1 MPFNRFH
8 ESTEADTAFRPAE
21 MRLWWWGWMGQGRVL
36 MVLALIL
43 VLVSVWQGPDIM
55 VGTLIGLVGGSLLQF
70 RLGGRASRRNAP
82 QTDQVIAQDINTSQQ
97 AFDVLRQQVSAT
109 IQTSET
115 AVFAMMERMTRVHGC
130 TVQLRDRIAEA
141 VGRSQV
147 LSSDSL
153 AQAQRHGKALE
164 QLADHQREFKSLRH
178 GSLERVR
185 TVAQQVRD
193 LTPLASLISDI
204 ARQTNLIA
212 INASI
217 EAARAGEAGSG
228 FKVVAGEIRRLS
240 GLTAQAALEITQGIG
255 NAAQGVDLE
264 LQRLQASLTE
274 DSSPQLHDI
283 AEHMKLLSDT
293 LGDVVPYLSGLS
305 GHMELSLQQVTADI
319 VDTLGDMQ
327 FQDINRQLLEQIN
340 GALASL
346 SNHFAQLYQLIDGR
360 APPPPQLLEELMQ
373 RWTSDYV
380 MHSQRVAHSKGMGK
394 APEAIL
400 VPAGQ
405 PQPMGLELATA
416 NGPRIELF

>member
-1 MPFNRFH
+1 MRFNSLQ
-8 ESTEADTAFRPAE
+8 ESPEGQTSDWASL
-21 MRLWWWGWMGQGRVL
+21 RLWARGWLARGRVL
-36 MVLALIL
+36 MTLALALLL
-43 VLVSVWQGPDIM
+43 VLVWLGPEAM
-55 VGTLIGLVGGSLLQF
+55 GGSLIGLLGGSLLQF
-70 RLGGRASRRNAP
+70 WLGGRSSRRHAP
-82 QTDQVIAQDINTSQQ
+82 MTDNVIAQDINSSQQ

-147 LSSDSL
+147 LSADSL
-153 AQAQRHGKALE
+153 DQAQRHGKALE
-164 QLADHQREFKSLRH
+164 QLADHQREFESLRN
-178 GSLERVR
+178 GSLDRVR
-185 TVAQQVRD
+185 TVAHQVRD

-212 INASI
+212 INAAI
-217 EAARAGEAGSG
+217 EAARAGDAGSG

-240 GLTAQAALEITQGIG
+240 GLTAQAAQEITQGIDS
-255 NAAQGVDLE
+255 AAQGVHAELE
-264 LQRLQASLTE
+264 RLEINLAGGSSLT
-274 DSSPQLHDI
+274 LHDI
-283 AEHMKLLSDT
+283 ADHMKLLSNT

-305 GHMELSLQQVTADI
+305 GHMEQSLQRVTSDI

-380 MHSQRVAHSKGMGK
+380 MHSQRVAHEKGMGRPGPS
-394 APEAIL
+394 AVVLTDLPPP
-400 VPAGQ
+400 V
-405 PQPMGLELATA
+405 GLELATV

>member
-1 MPFNRFH
+1 MRFNSFH
-8 ESTEADTAFRPAE
+8 ESSEEQNSDWAGL
-21 MRLWWWGWMGQGRVL
+21 RLWGLGWLARGRVL
-36 MVLALIL
+36 MTLAVALLL
-43 VLVSVWQGPDIM
+43 VLVWLGPEVM
-55 VGTLIGLVGGSLLQF
+55 GGLLVGLLVGSLVQF
-70 RLGGRASRRNAP
+70 RLGVRSSRGHATM
-82 QTDQVIAQDINTSQQ
+82 TDDVIAQDINSSQQ

-130 TVQLRDRIAEA
+130 TVQLRDCIAEA

-147 LSSDSL
+147 LSADSL
-153 AQAQRHGKALE
+153 DQAQRHGKALE
-164 QLADHQREFKSLRH
+164 QLAAHQREFESLRH
-178 GSLERVR
+178 GSLDRVR
-185 TVAQQVRD
+185 TVAHQVRD

-212 INASI
+212 INAAI
-217 EAARAGEAGSG
+217 EAARAGDAGSG

-240 GLTAQAALEITQGIG
+240 SLTAQAAQEITQGIDS
-255 NAAQGVDLE
+255 AAQGVHVELE
-264 LQRLQASLTE
+264 RLETSLTE
-274 DSSPQLHDI
+274 DSALQLHDI
-283 AEHMKLLSDT
+283 ADHMKLLSNT
-293 LGDVVPYLSGLS
+293 LGDVIPYLSGLS
-305 GHMELSLQQVTADI
+305 SHMELSLQRVTADI

-360 APPPPQLLEELMQ
+360 APPPPQLLEDLLQ

-380 MHSQRVAHSKGMGK
+380 MHSQRVAHEKGMGRP
-394 APEAIL
+394 APSAVVL
-400 VPAGQ
+400 ADVP
-405 PQPMGLELATA
+405 PPVGLELATA

>member
-1 MPFNRFH
+1 MPFNSFH
-8 ESTEADTAFRPAE
+8 ETPEGQASELAGL
-21 MRLWWWGWMGQGRVL
+21 RLWWRGWLAQGRVL
-36 MVLALIL
+36 MALALAL
-43 VLVSVWQGPDIM
+43 LLVSVWLGPDAM
-55 VGTLIGLVGGSLLQF
+55 VGVLIGLAGGSLLQF
-70 RLGGRASRRNAP
+70 RLGGRTSRRHAP
-82 QTDQVIAQDINTSQQ
+82 QTDNVIAQDINTSQQ

-147 LSSDSL
+147 LSADSL

-164 QLADHQREFKSLRH
+164 QLADHQREFESLRH
-178 GSLERVR
+178 GSLDRVR
-185 TVAQQVRD
+185 TVAHQVRD

-212 INASI
+212 INAAI

-240 GLTAQAALEITQGIG
+240 GLTAQAAQEITQGIDS
-255 NAAQGVDLE
+255 AALGVHSELE
-264 LQRLQASLTE
+264 RLESSLTE
-274 DSSPQLHDI
+274 DSSLQLHDI
-283 AEHMKLLSDT
+283 AEHMKLLSNT
-293 LGDVVPYLSGLS
+293 LGDVVPYMSGLS
-305 GHMELSLQQVTADI
+305 SHMELSLQRVTSDI

-360 APPPPQLLEELMQ
+360 APPPPQLLEELLR

-380 MHSQRVAHSKGMGK
+380 MHSQRVAHDKGMGK
-394 APEAIL
+394 PTEAATL
-400 VPAGQ
+400 PAGL
-405 PQPMGLELATA
+405 PPPMGLELATA

>member
-1 MPFNRFH
+1 MRFNSFQ
-8 ESTEADTAFRPAE
+8 ESSEEQNSDWAGL
-21 MRLWWWGWMGQGRVL
+21 RLWGRGWLARERVL
-36 MVLALIL
+36 MTLALALLL
-43 VLVSVWQGPDIM
+43 VLVWLGPEAM
-55 VGTLIGLVGGSLLQF
+55 GGLLVGLLVGSLLQF
-70 RLGGRASRRNAP
+70 RLGGRSSRRHAP
-82 QTDQVIAQDINTSQQ
+82 MTDEVIAQDINSSQQ

-147 LSSDSL
+147 LSADSL
-153 AQAQRHGKALE
+153 DQAQRHGKALE
-164 QLADHQREFKSLRH
+164 QLADHQREFESLRH
-178 GSLERVR
+178 GSLDRVR
-185 TVAQQVRD
+185 TVAHQVRD

-212 INASI
+212 INAAI
-217 EAARAGEAGSG
+217 EAARAGDAGSG

-240 GLTAQAALEITQGIG
+240 GLTAQAAQEITQGIDS
-255 NAAQGVDLE
+255 AAQGVHAELE
-264 LQRLQASLTE
+264 RLETSLTE
-274 DSSPQLHDI
+274 DSALQLHDI
-283 AEHMKLLSDT
+283 ADHMKLLSST
-293 LGDVVPYLSGLS
+293 LGDVIPYLSGLS
-305 GHMELSLQQVTADI
+305 SHMELSLQRVTSDI

-360 APPPPQLLEELMQ
+360 APPPPQLLEDLMQ

-380 MHSQRVAHSKGMGK
+380 MHSQRVAHEKGMGRP
-394 APEAIL
+394 APNAVVL
-400 VPAGQ
+400 ADVP
-405 PQPMGLELATA
+405 PPVGLELATA

>member
-1 MPFNRFH
+1 MPFSPFN
-8 ESTEADTAFRPAE
+8 ESSSEPVFGRVSL
-21 MRLWWWGWMGQGRVL
+21 RLWWHGWLSQGRAL
-36 MVLALIL
+36 MALALAL
-43 VLVSVWQGPDIM
+43 LLAWLWQGPDTM
-55 VGTLIGLVGGSLLQF
+55 LGLLIGLLAGSLLQF
-70 RLGGRASRRNAP
+70 GLGGRTSRRHAP
-82 QTDQVIAQDINTSQQ
+82 QTDEVIAQDINSSQQ

-115 AVFAMMERMTRVHGC
+115 AVFAMIERMTRVHGC
-130 TVQLRDRIAEA
+130 TVLLRDRIAEA

-147 LSSDSL
+147 LSADSL
-153 AQAQRHGKALE
+153 AQAQRHGRALE
-164 QLADHQREFKSLRH
+164 QLADHQREFESLRH

-185 TVAQQVRD
+185 TVAHQVRD

-212 INASI
+212 INAAI

-240 GLTAQAALEITQGIG
+240 GLTAQAALEITQGIDS
-255 NAAQGVDLE
+255 AAQGVDQELE
-264 LQRLQASLTE
+264 RLQGSLTE
-274 DSSPQLHDI
+274 GSALQLHDI
-283 AEHMKLLSDT
+283 ADHMKLLSNT

-305 GHMELSLQQVTADI
+305 SHMELSLQQVTADI

-360 APPPPQLLEELMQ
+360 APPPPQLLEELLQ

-380 MHSQRVAHSKGMGK
+380 MHSQRVAHDRGMGR
-394 APEAIL
+394 PTEAATL
-400 VPAGQ
+400 PSGL
-405 PQPMGLELATA
+405 PPPMGLELATA